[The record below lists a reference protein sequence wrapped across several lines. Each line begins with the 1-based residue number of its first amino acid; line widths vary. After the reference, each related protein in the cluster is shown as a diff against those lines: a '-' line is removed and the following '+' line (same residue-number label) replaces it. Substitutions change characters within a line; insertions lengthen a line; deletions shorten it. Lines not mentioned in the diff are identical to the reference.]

1 MTIKTSKI
9 STTKKISSIAVL
21 AKGKPSKTS
30 IEKINL
36 DMTKAKTSTT
46 STRANKRKAIK
57 NISLILVMAL
67 HLSIMALS
75 FNYLA

>member
-67 HLSIMALS
+67 HLSIMVLS

>member
-21 AKGKPSKTS
+21 TKGKPSKTS

>member
-36 DMTKAKTSTT
+36 DITKTKTSTT

-57 NISLILVMAL
+57 NISLIFVMAL

-75 FNYLA
+75 FNYLD